1 MASSARC
8 VSAQSLEPRC
18 PHIDRHRSQYQ
29 NP

>member
-1 MASSARC
+1 